1 MYSIKTITNYSI
13 KENIH
18 SIEKLI
24 FPQDE
29 HAEAKP
35 WEEELGARR
44 HPDPPSGHLC
54 THVQGCGCK
63 FPKLG
68 SQMLLTPSL

>member
-54 THVQGCGCK
+54 SAK
-63 FPKLG
+63 FAP
-68 SQMLLTPSL
+68 